1 MSRWL
6 VASTVI
12 WLAAM
17 LALAHPRRVGD
28 ASEYV
33 AMASQLADGRGAAL
47 SEADL
52 RAFTARHATT
62 AAGFELETRRIAELR
77 GRDGRYDMPHMWVY
91 PLLAVPGVWVTS
103 VVHVSPAWAFVAL
116 NLACLGGLLWLAVAR
131 GAQVWT
137 LLLAASPLVW
147 WLDKPLAD
155 LFVAGALG
163 TAVLLWPRHGPVSL
177 AILGLAAA
185 QNPALVAPCVIF
197 ATVAAVEDPARLRD
211 RRWWA
216 GAVVGAA
223 LAAMAPAYYWWR
235 LDRLSPLTSWT
246 VAAWPSASALLFPIA
261 DINMGAVIRFPPGA
275 LMVGLVLLRRSGW
288 RAPAATPAAL
298 TAIALLTIVSQ
309 QPNMNQGGNPDVSRY
324 AVWLLPLALPWLLD
338 ADHSRRR
345 STRLLGASLLAVC
358 VAWTAVTFLPTRPE
372 SYRYPTALATWLW
385 TRHPSWTMPRAEAF
399 GERTSH
405 REPAIVPTATR
416 GCEKVLLFEGRWPAN
431 CPPSTSPPPA
441 CEAPGAYCY
450 ADRVTG
456 EPGVPRQFTVIG
468 PQPGHGAVVS
478 ERTWRSGEPGGP
490 SIESR
495 VRDLSSGEQAAA
507 PAHVRGA
514 WGMAWTQAW
523 SSDRALVL
531 YVRDA
536 GQGARVAIRN
546 RHPLLGLIE
555 TPDGRVVRRLTLEP
569 TTDTPTVL
577 ELPAAPHLLISLWR
591 QPW

>member
-6 VASTVI
+6 VAATVI
-12 WLAAM
+12 WLAGM
-17 LALAHPRRVGD
+17 LALAQPRRVGD

-33 AMASQLADGRGAAL
+33 AMASQFADGRGAAL

-52 RAFTARHATT
+52 RAFTARHAPT
-62 AAGFELETRRIAELR
+62 AAAFELETRRITELR

-103 VVHVSPAWAFVAL
+103 VLHVSPAWAFVTL
-116 NLACLGGLLWLAVAR
+116 NTACLGGLLWLAAAR
-131 GAQVWT
+131 GAGAWT

-155 LFVAGALG
+155 LFVAASLG

-177 AILGLAAA
+177 AVLGLAAA

-197 ATVAAVEDPARLRD
+197 ATAAAVENPARVRD

-216 GAVVGAA
+216 GALLGAT
-223 LAAMAPAYYWWR
+223 LAAMAPAYYCYR

-246 VAAWPSASALLFPIA
+246 AASWPSVSSLLFPLA
-261 DINMGAVIRFPPGA
+261 DIDMGAVIRFPPGA

-298 TAIALLTIVSQ
+298 TAIALLAIVSQ
-309 QPNMNQGGNPDVSRY
+309 QPNMNQGGNPDFSRY

-338 ADHSRRR
+338 ADHSRRLF
-345 STRLLGASLLAVC
+345 TRNLGAILLGVSV
-358 VAWTAVTFLPTRPE
+358 VWTAVSFLPTRPE
-372 SYRYPTALATWLW
+372 SYRYPTPMAAWMW
-385 TRHPSWTMPRAEAF
+385 TRHPTWTMPRPEAF

-405 REPAIVPTATR
+405 REPAIVPTATP

-456 EPGVPRQFTVIG
+456 VPGVPRQFTVMG
-468 PQPGHGAVVS
+468 RQPEHGAVVS
-478 ERTWRSGEPGGP
+478 DRTWRSGESGG
-490 SIESR
+490 SWLESR
-495 VRDLSSGEQAAA
+495 VRHLSSGEEPSA
-507 PAHVRGA
+507 PAHVRGT
-514 WGMAWTQAW
+514 WGSAWTQAW
-523 SSDRALVL
+523 SSDRALVV

-536 GQGARVAIRN
+536 GSGARVAIRN
-546 RHPLLGLIE
+546 PEPLLGLIE
-555 TPDGRVVRRLTLEP
+555 TSDGRVVRRLTLEA
-569 TTDTPTVL
+569 TTDTPAVL
-577 ELPAAPHLLISLWR
+577 ELPAAPHVLVSLWR
-591 QPW
+591 QP